1 MDAKREAKRD
11 RYTAGKLTALAVKRI
26 NKRGMHGDGFGL
38 YLQVAE
44 GGSKSWVLR
53 FKINGKP
60 RHLGLGPLH
69 SVSLAQARIRAAD
82 ARRLLL
88 DGHDPIA
95 ARHAAR
101 SAARLSAVSS
111 LTFDECADQYIAAH
125 KSGWKNPK
133 HAAQWLA
140 TLKAYAS
147 PVFGGLP
154 VAAIDTGLVMRV
166 IEPLWTTK
174 PETAGRLRGRVE
186 SILDWSRVCGYRAG
200 ENPARW
206 KGHLDHL
213 LPARNKVRKV
223 EHHAALPYSEIGSFM
238 VELSQ
243 VDSVPSRALEWM
255 ILTATRT
262 SETLN
267 ATWSEIDLDDAV
279 WTIPGER
286 MKGGGEHRVPLSNAA
301 VALLKNMQSNS
312 TGDFVFAGRKGNKPL
327 SNMALLMVLRRMKR
341 GDLTGHGFRSTF
353 RVWCAEQTNFPSEI
367 AEAALAH
374 TISDKTV
381 AAYARTTFF
390 DRRRKLMQAWAQFTA
405 QLPADVVPLR
415 SA

>member
-1 MDAKREAKRD
+1 MDAKRN

-26 NKRGMHGDGFGL
+26 KKRGMHGDGFGL

-53 FKINGKP
+53 FKIDGRP
-60 RHLGLGPLH
+60 RHFGLGPTH
-69 SVSLAQARIRAAD
+69 SINLAQARIRAAD
-82 ARRLLL
+82 ARRLLH

-95 ARHAAR
+95 ARQAAR
-101 SAARLSAVSS
+101 AAARLANARTM
-111 LTFDECADQYIAAH
+111 TFDECADAYIKAH
-125 KSGWKNPK
+125 RAGWKNAV
-133 HAAQWLA
+133 HAAQWKS
-140 TLKAYAS
+140 TLKTYAS
-147 PVFGGLP
+147 PAFGSLP
-154 VAAIDTGLVMRV
+154 AQAVDTALVIGV

-174 PETAGRLRGRVE
+174 PETAGRVRGRIE
-186 SILDWSRVCGYRAG
+186 SILDWARVRGYRTG

-213 LPARNKVRKV
+213 LPSRNKVRKV
-223 EHHAALPYSEIGSFM
+223 AHHAALPYAEIGNFM
-238 VELSQ
+238 IDLRG
-243 VDSVPSRALEWM
+243 VDSVPARALELM

-286 MKGGGEHRVPLSNAA
+286 MKGGNAHRVPLSDPAL
-301 VALLKNMQSNS
+301 ALLKDMQETSS
-312 TGDFVFAGRKGNKPL
+312 DGYVFPGRAGKKPL
-327 SNMALLMVLRRMKR
+327 SNMALLMVLRRMCR
-341 GDLTGHGFRSTF
+341 GDLTGHGFRATF
-353 RVWCAEQTNFPSEI
+353 RVWSAEQTNFPSEV

-374 TISDKTV
+374 TVSDKV
-381 AAYARTTFF
+381 IAAYLRTTFF

-405 QLPADVVPLR
+405 QLPADVVR
-415 SA
+415 MRHV

>member
-1 MDAKREAKRD
+1 MDAKESRRD
-11 RYTAGKLTALAVKRI
+11 RYTAGKLTALSVRRI
-26 NKRGMHGDGFGL
+26 TKRGMHGDGFGL

-53 FKINGKP
+53 FKIDGKP
-60 RHLGLGPLH
+60 RHFGLGPLH
-69 SVSLAQARIRAAD
+69 SVGLSQARIRAAD

-95 ARHAAR
+95 TRHAAR
-101 SAARLSAVSS
+101 AAARLSAVSM
-111 LTFDECADQYIAAH
+111 LTFDECRDQYIAAH

-133 HAAQWLA
+133 HAGQWLA
-140 TLKAYAS
+140 TLKTYAS
-147 PVFGGLP
+147 PVFGALP
-154 VAAIDTGLVMRV
+154 VAAIDTGLVVRV
-166 IEPLWTTK
+166 IEPLWTQK
-174 PETAGRLRGRVE
+174 PETATRLRGRIE
-186 SILDWSRVCGYRAG
+186 SILDWSRVHGYRSG

-213 LPARNKVRKV
+213 LPARNKVQKV
-223 EHHAALPYSEIGSFM
+223 EHHAALPYVEIGGFM
-238 VELSQ
+238 TDLRQ
-243 VDSVPSRALEWM
+243 IDSVPARALEWM

-267 ATWSEIDLDDAV
+267 ATWSEIDLDKAL

-286 MKGGGEHRVPLSNAA
+286 MKGGKEHRVPLSDAA
-301 VALLKNMQSNS
+301 LALLKGMQATS
-312 TGDFVFAGRKGNKPL
+312 TSDYVFPGRTGKKPL
-327 SNMALLMVLRRMKR
+327 SNMSMMMVLRRMKR
-341 GDLTGHGFRSTF
+341 DDLTGHGFRSTF
-353 RVWCAEQTNFPSEI
+353 RVWCAEQTNFPSEV

-374 TISDKTV
+374 SVSDKV
-381 AAYARTTFF
+381 IAAYVRTTFF

-415 SA
+415 HV

>member
-1 MDAKREAKRD
+1 MDAKESRRD
-11 RYTAGKLTALAVKRI
+11 RYTAGKLTALSVRRI
-26 NKRGMHGDGFGL
+26 TKRGMHGDGFGL

-53 FKINGKP
+53 FKVNGKP

-101 SAARLSAVSS
+101 SAARLSAAST

-125 KSGWKNPK
+125 RSGWKNPK
-133 HAAQWLA
+133 HAAQWLG
-140 TLKAYAS
+140 TLKTYAS

-186 SILDWSRVCGYRAG
+186 SILDWSRVRSYRAG

-213 LPARNKVRKV
+213 LPARNKVCKV
-223 EHHAALPYSEIGSFM
+223 KHHAALPYSEIGSFM

-243 VDSVPSRALEWM
+243 VDSVPARALEWM

-286 MKGGGEHRVPLSNAA
+286 MKGGVEHCVPLSNAA

-312 TGDFVFAGRKGNKPL
+312 IGDFVFAGRKGNKPL

>member
-11 RYTAGKLTALAVKRI
+11 RYTAGKLTALDVKRI
-26 NKRGMHGDGFGL
+26 KKRGMRGDGFGL

-53 FKINGKP
+53 FKLNGKP
-60 RHLGLGPLH
+60 RHFGLGPLH
-69 SVSLAQARIRAAD
+69 SVSLSQARIRAAD

-88 DGHDPIA
+88 DGHDPIV

-101 SAARLSAVSS
+101 AAARLANARTM
-111 LTFDECADQYIAAH
+111 TFDECAEAYIKAH
-125 KSGWKNPK
+125 RAGWKNAV
-133 HAAQWLA
+133 HAAQWES
-140 TLKAYAS
+140 TLKTYVS
-147 PVFGGLP
+147 PVFGSLP
-154 VAAIDTGLVMRV
+154 AQAVDTALVIRV
-166 IEPLWTTK
+166 IEPLWTKK
-174 PETAGRLRGRVE
+174 PETATRLRGRIE
-186 SILDWSRVCGYRAG
+186 SILDWSRVRGYRTG

-213 LPARNKVRKV
+213 LPARNKVQKV
-223 EHHAALPYSEIGSFM
+223 EHHAALPYAEIGNFM
-238 VELSQ
+238 IELRQ
-243 VDSVPSRALEWM
+243 IDSVPACALELM

-262 SETLN
+262 SEILN
-267 ATWSEIDLDDAV
+267 ATWSEIDLDEAV
-279 WTIPGER
+279 WTISGER
-286 MKGGGEHRVPLSNAA
+286 MKGGKEHRVPLSDAA
-301 VALLKNMQSNS
+301 LALLKGLQATS
-312 TGDFVFAGRKGNKPL
+312 TGDYVFPGRTAKKPL
-327 SNMALLMVLRRMKR
+327 SNMSMMMALRRMGR
-341 GDLTGHGFRSTF
+341 ADLTGHGFRSTF

-374 TISDKTV
+374 VVSDKTV

-390 DRRRKLMQAWAQFTA
+390 DRRRKLMAAWAQFTS

>member
-1 MDAKREAKRD
+1 MDAKESKRD
-11 RYTAGKLTALAVKRI
+11 RYTAGKLTALVVKRI
-26 NKRGMHGDGFGL
+26 KKRGMHGDGFGL

-53 FKINGKP
+53 FKIDGRP

-95 ARHAAR
+95 TRHAAR
-101 SAARLSAVSS
+101 AAARLSAAST

-125 KSGWKNPK
+125 RSGWKNPK

-140 TLKAYAS
+140 TLKTYAS
-147 PVFGGLP
+147 PVFGALP
-154 VAAIDTGLVMRV
+154 VAAIDTGLVVRV

-174 PETAGRLRGRVE
+174 PETAGRLRGRIE
-186 SILDWSRVCGYRAG
+186 SILDWSRVRGYRAG

-213 LPARNKVRKV
+213 LPARSKVRKV
-223 EHHAALPYSEIGSFM
+223 EHHAALPYAEIGNFM
-238 VELSQ
+238 VELRR

-279 WTIPGER
+279 WTIPPNG
-286 MKGGGEHRVPLSNAA
+286 
-301 VALLKNMQSNS
+301 
-312 TGDFVFAGRKGNKPL
+312 
-327 SNMALLMVLRRMKR
+327 
-341 GDLTGHGFRSTF
+341 
-353 RVWCAEQTNFPSEI
+353 
-367 AEAALAH
+367 
-374 TISDKTV
+374 
-381 AAYARTTFF
+381 
-390 DRRRKLMQAWAQFTA
+390 
-405 QLPADVVPLR
+405 
-415 SA
+415 

>member
-1 MDAKREAKRD
+1 MEAKRD
-11 RYTAGKLTALAVKRI
+11 RYTAGRLTALSVRRI
-26 NKRGMHGDGFGL
+26 TKRGMHGDGLGL
-38 YLQVAE
+38 YLQIAE

-53 FKINGKP
+53 FKIDGKP
-60 RHLGLGPLH
+60 RHFGLGPLH
-69 SVSLAQARIRAAD
+69 SVSLSQARIRATD

-101 SAARLSAVSS
+101 AAARLSAVST
-111 LTFDECADQYIAAH
+111 LTFDECRDQYIAAH

-133 HAAQWLA
+133 HAGQWLA
-140 TLKAYAS
+140 TLKTYAS
-147 PVFGGLP
+147 PVFGALS
-154 VAAIDTGLVMRV
+154 VAAIDTGLVVRV
-166 IEPLWTTK
+166 IEPLWTKK
-174 PETAGRLRGRVE
+174 PETATRLRGRIE
-186 SILDWSRVCGYRAG
+186 SILDWSRVHGYRTG

-213 LPARNKVRKV
+213 LPARNKVQKV
-223 EHHAALPYSEIGSFM
+223 EHHAALPYIEIGGFM
-238 VELSQ
+238 TDLRQ
-243 VDSVPSRALEWM
+243 IDSVPARALEWM

-267 ATWSEIDLDDAV
+267 ATWSEIDLDKAL

-286 MKGGGEHRVPLSNAA
+286 MKGGKAHRVPLSDAA
-301 VALLKNMQSNS
+301 LALLKGMRAAT
-312 TGDFVFAGRKGNKPL
+312 TGDYVFPGRNGSKPL
-327 SNMALLMVLRRMKR
+327 SNMALLMVLRRMKH

-353 RVWCAEQTNFPSEI
+353 RVWCAEQTNFPSEV

-374 TISDKTV
+374 SVSDKV
-381 AAYARTTFF
+381 IAAYVRTTFF

-405 QLPADVVPLR
+405 QLPADVVSLR
-415 SA
+415 HV

>member
-1 MDAKREAKRD
+1 MVAKESKRD
-11 RYTAGKLTALAVKRI
+11 RYTAGKLTGVAVKRTR
-26 NKRGMHGDGFGL
+26 KRGMYGDGFGL

-53 FKINGKP
+53 FKINGGP
-60 RHLGLGPLH
+60 RHFGLGPTH
-69 SVSLAQARIRAAD
+69 AVSLAQARIRAAD

-101 SAARLSAVSS
+101 AAARLANARTM
-111 LTFDECADQYIAAH
+111 TFDECAAAYIKAH
-125 KSGWKNPK
+125 RAGWKNAV
-133 HAAQWLA
+133 HAAQWSS
-140 TLKAYAS
+140 TLETYVS
-147 PVFGGLP
+147 PVFGSLP
-154 VAAIDTGLVMRV
+154 AQAIDTSLVMRV

-174 PETAGRLRGRVE
+174 PETAGRLRGRIE
-186 SILDWSRVCGYRAG
+186 TILDWARVRGYRTG

-213 LPARNKVRKV
+213 LPARSKVRKV
-223 EHHAALPYSEIGSFM
+223 AHHAALPYAEIGNFM
-238 VELSQ
+238 IELRQ
-243 VDSVPSRALEWM
+243 IDSVPARALEWM

-286 MKGGGEHRVPLSNAA
+286 MKGGKAHRVPLSDAA
-301 VALLKNMQSNS
+301 LTLLKGMQAII
-312 TGDFVFAGRKGNKPL
+312 TGNYVFPGRNGNKPL

-353 RVWCAEQTNFPSEI
+353 RVWCAEQTNFPSEV

-374 TISDKTV
+374 SVSDKV
-381 AAYARTTFF
+381 IAAYVRTTFF
-390 DRRRKLMQAWAQFTA
+390 DRRRKLMEAWSTYIG
-405 QLPADVVPLR
+405 QLPADVVQLR
-415 SA
+415 IEK

>member
-1 MDAKREAKRD
+1 MDATREAKRD
-11 RYTAGKLTALAVKRI
+11 RYTAGKLTANAVKRI
-26 NKRGMHGDGFGL
+26 AKRGMHGDGFGL

-53 FKINGKP
+53 YKLDGTP
-60 RHLGLGPLH
+60 RHFGLGPLH
-69 SVSLAQARIRAAD
+69 AVTLAQARILAAD

-101 SAARLSAVSS
+101 AAARLANVHTM
-111 LTFDECADQYIAAH
+111 TFDQCAEAYIAAH

-133 HAAQWLA
+133 HAGQWSA
-140 TLKAYAS
+140 TLKTYAS
-147 PVFGGLP
+147 PVFGALP
-154 VAAIDTGLVMRV
+154 VAAIDTGLVVRV
-166 IEPLWTTK
+166 IEPLWTKK
-174 PETAGRLRGRVE
+174 PETATRLRGRIE
-186 SILDWSRVCGYRAG
+186 SILDWSRVRGYRTG

-213 LPARNKVRKV
+213 LPARNKVQKV
-223 EHHAALPYSEIGSFM
+223 EHHAALPYAEIGSFM
-238 VELSQ
+238 IELRQ
-243 VDSVPSRALEWM
+243 VDSVPARALEWM

-267 ATWSEIDLDDAV
+267 ATWSEIDLDDAT
-279 WTIPGER
+279 WTIPAAR
-286 MKGGGEHRVPLSNAA
+286 MKGGKAHRVPLSAA
-301 VALLKNMQSNS
+301 ALSLLKGMQEIR
-312 TGDFVFAGRKGNKPL
+312 TGDYVFPGRNDKKPL
-327 SNMALLMVLRRMKR
+327 SNMALLMVLRRMKH

-353 RVWCAEQTNFPSEI
+353 RVWCAEQTNFPSEV

-374 TISDKTV
+374 SVSDKV
-381 AAYARTTFF
+381 IAAYVRTTFF
-390 DRRRKLMQAWAQFTA
+390 DRRRKLMQAWAQFTS
-405 QLPADVVPLR
+405 QLPADVVPMR